1 MTGNNRFKKLEG
13 FIWALE
19 FARVTESTASAVAC
33 WVGKGDKEANEAAV
47 TSMRLMFD
55 TVSVD
60 DIVVIGDEVPML
72 YMDNKIPF
80 Y

>member
-1 MTGNNRFKKLEG
+1 MEG

-33 WVGKGDKEANEAAV
+33 WVGKGDKEAAV

-60 DIVVIGDEVPML
+60 DIVVIGHEVPML